1 MDFKPILLSHPW
13 IAVYGPVILVTA
25 MTYTFKVL
33 TKFIRRKRCRF
44 FEREYFYL
52 GMPLIWASFGR
63 AVPFLMADM
72 SVDGKIDKHLVFFF
86 CWSFCALWVFVLHA
100 NFDIPENDL
109 LDDLK
114 HVWQTDKKKADD
126 VGRSVAAQPK
136 LEDVAPL
143 QRWYLVGIAPVLGL
157 VTFAVFDYLFVRSLV

>member
-1 MDFKPILLSHPW
+1 
-13 IAVYGPVILVTA
+13 
-25 MTYTFKVL
+25 
-33 TKFIRRKRCRF
+33 
-44 FEREYFYL
+44 
-52 GMPLIWASFGR
+52 
-63 AVPFLMADM
+63 
-72 SVDGKIDKHLVFFF
+72 
-86 CWSFCALWVFVLHA
+86 VLHA